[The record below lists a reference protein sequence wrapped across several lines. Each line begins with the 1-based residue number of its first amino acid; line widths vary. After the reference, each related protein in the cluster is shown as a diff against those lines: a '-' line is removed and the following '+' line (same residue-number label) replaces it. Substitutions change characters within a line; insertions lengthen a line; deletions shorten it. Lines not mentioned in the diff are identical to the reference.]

1 MLAVCAAFAV
11 IATIMQ
17 IWAEIHSEDSA
28 HIAAQDQI
36 SQNFAPL
43 VASALMDGRASD
55 VTDAVRLILS
65 LNPVHDA
72 NIILAH
78 GDKAELA
85 AVWGSARHF
94 ESQVFPLVHRGEDV
108 GTLNV
113 IWSPKTASTN
123 IAATIQRHLF
133 VNLLESMII
142 GMLMLVIFDR
152 LAARHLKAIADQV
165 RSTPWMD
172 TDNPRWLKQ
181 GTGIFPDQID
191 SIIHA
196 LDYMRNE
203 AKSAYSSLRKQVHKT
218 SELNASL
225 RDANREQAE
234 LTYALSHDLITPVN
248 TLDTLLR
255 EVLAEASALDDE
267 TLHCLQDMHLST
279 KRMRQQIE
287 AVQKYAH
294 LLQEPCKSEAIDLN
308 VVFDAVITEMAHD
321 LADIQAEVD
330 ILPLGV
336 VTGDFTGLREM
347 ARQLIG
353 NSIAY
358 RDKTR
363 PLAITVTPVP
373 CELNGQISFEIRD
386 TGLGIHADHCE
397 AVFGLFRRLHTHGE
411 IPGNGMG
418 LPLTR
423 RIVDRHGGRIH
434 LSSVPGAGTTI
445 TISLPEST

>member
-1 MLAVCAAFAV
+1 MSVADPNAPPQDGAPSKWHFRWKFSALGWRFVGVMLAVCAAFAG

-172 TDNPRWLKQ
+172 TDNPRWLNCHPMLA
-181 GTGIFPDQID
+181 FLSQI
-191 SIIHA
+191 H
-196 LDYMRNE
+196 
-203 AKSAYSSLRKQVHKT
+203 
-218 SELNASL
+218 
-225 RDANREQAE
+225 NR
-234 LTYALSHDLITPVN
+234 
-248 TLDTLLR
+248 R
-255 EVLAEASALDDE
+255 
-267 TLHCLQDMHLST
+267 
-279 KRMRQQIE
+279 
-287 AVQKYAH
+287 
-294 LLQEPCKSEAIDLN
+294 
-308 VVFDAVITEMAHD
+308 
-321 LADIQAEVD
+321 
-330 ILPLGV
+330 
-336 VTGDFTGLREM
+336 
-347 ARQLIG
+347 
-353 NSIAY
+353 
-358 RDKTR
+358 
-363 PLAITVTPVP
+363 
-373 CELNGQISFEIRD
+373 FECR
-386 TGLGIHADHCE
+386 
-397 AVFGLFRRLHTHGE
+397 
-411 IPGNGMG
+411 
-418 LPLTR
+418 
-423 RIVDRHGGRIH
+423 
-434 LSSVPGAGTTI
+434 
-445 TISLPEST
+445 